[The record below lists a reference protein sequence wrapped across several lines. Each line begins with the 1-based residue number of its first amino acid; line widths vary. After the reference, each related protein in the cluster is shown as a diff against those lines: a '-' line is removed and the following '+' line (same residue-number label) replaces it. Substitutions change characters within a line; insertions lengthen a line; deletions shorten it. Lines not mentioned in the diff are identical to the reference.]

1 MARKKK
7 RRLKKKF
14 YLFVIIVLAL
24 FIGVLF
30 FLNKDRF
37 LETVDDIVDKL
48 PSEEVKKLEIVD
60 VESNSRPIA
69 IMINNHPAARKYHTG
84 LQDAYLTY
92 EIIVEGGYTR
102 YMSLFKDAQLEKVG
116 SVRSSRHYFLDY
128 VMENDAIYV
137 HWGWSPEAEADI
149 EKYEIDNING
159 LTQEQYYFYRD
170 NNLDV
175 GYEHRGFTN
184 SELIN
189 KGIKELKYK
198 DTTNKELLFDYSVD
212 EILLNEFDNNV
223 VANEVV
229 IPYSSI
235 VTTSY
240 KYDEETKT
248 YKRYVNDK
256 EHVDYGT
263 KKQYSVKNIIVYQVS
278 NSTLTGDVKGRQ
290 DIDNI
295 GSGNGYYIT
304 DGYAVPIKWS
314 KSSRSAKTVY
324 TYEDG
329 KEITLN
335 DGNTFIQ
342 IYPKSKKLEIK

>member
-7 RRLKKKF
+7 KRLKKKV
-14 YLFVIIVLAL
+14 YLLFIIVLLL

-30 FLNKDRF
+30 VINKDRF
-37 LETVDDIVDKL
+37 LNTVDNIVEKL
-48 PSEEVKKLEIVD
+48 PTEEVKKLEIVD
-60 VESNSRPIA
+60 IESKSRPIA
-69 IMINNHPAARKYHTG
+69 IMINNHPAARKFHTG
-84 LQDAYLTY
+84 LQEAYLTY

-102 YMSLFKDAQLEKVG
+102 YMSLFKDVQLEKVG

-137 HWGWSPEAEADI
+137 HWGWSPEAESDI
-149 EKYEIDNING
+149 ERFEIDNING

-184 SELIN
+184 SELIS

-198 DTTNKELLFDYSVD
+198 DVTNKKLLFNYSVD
-212 EILLNEFDNNV
+212 EILLNEKENNI
-223 VANEVV
+223 VANEVT

-240 KYDEETKT
+240 KYDESTKT

-304 DGYAVPIKWS
+304 NGNAVPIKWS
-314 KSSRSAKTVY
+314 KASRTAKTVY

-329 KEITLN
+329 TEITLN